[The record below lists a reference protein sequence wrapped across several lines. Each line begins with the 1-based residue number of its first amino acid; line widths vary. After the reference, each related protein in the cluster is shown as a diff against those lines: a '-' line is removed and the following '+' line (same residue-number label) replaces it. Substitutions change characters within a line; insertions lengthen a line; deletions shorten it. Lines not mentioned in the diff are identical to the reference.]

1 MRRRL
6 RLNAVLGYGL
16 VGLLLAVILLGFV
29 WLPYDPLAIDLDHTL
44 GPPSLA
50 HWLGTD
56 EFGRDVAS
64 RAMLGARISALIAS
78 ETVAIAIGCGTAL
91 GLLAGY
97 FRGWTERLLMTLS
110 DAILAFPGI
119 LLALALIAVLGSS
132 RHSIVIA
139 LAIAYLPATIRVVR
153 AAVLSIREREYVEA
167 SKAAGDGTL
176 YTIGRDV
183 LPNAL
188 PPVLILA
195 TSLFGWV
202 VLSESAL
209 SFLGVGVPPPA
220 PTWGNMLSSARPYM
234 DSASWLSVAPGLCI
248 VATLLGINML
258 GDALRDQL
266 DPRDAA

>member
-1 MRRRL
+1 MKRSIHSL
-6 RLNAVLGYGL
+6 LGFGL
-16 VGLLLAVILLGFV
+16 VGALLVVVLLGLV

-44 GPPSLA
+44 AAPSLA

-64 RAMLGARISALIAS
+64 RAMLGARISLLIAIQ
-78 ETVAIAIGCGTAL
+78 TVVISVVIGTAL
-91 GLLAGY
+91 GLVVGFL
-97 FRGWTERLLMTLS
+97 RGWTERVIMTFS
-110 DAILAFPGI
+110 DALLAFPGI
-119 LLALALIAVLGSS
+119 LLALALIAVIGSS

-153 AAVLSIREREYVEA
+153 GSVISIREREYVEA
-167 SKAAGDGTL
+167 SRVAGDSAL
-176 YTIGRDV
+176 YTMWRIV

-188 PPVLILA
+188 PPILVLA

-202 VLSESAL
+202 ILSESAL
-209 SFLGVGVPPPA
+209 SFLGVGVPPPL

-234 DSASWLSVAPGLCI
+234 YAASWLSIAPGLCI

-258 GDALRDQL
+258 GDALRDRL
-266 DPRDAA
+266 DPRDN

>member
-1 MRRRL
+1 MKRSIHSL
-6 RLNAVLGYGL
+6 LGFGL
-16 VGLLLAVILLGFV
+16 VGALLAVVLLGLV

-44 GPPSLA
+44 AAPSLA

-64 RAMLGARISALIAS
+64 RAMLGARISLLIAIQ
-78 ETVAIAIGCGTAL
+78 TVAISVVIGTAL
-91 GLLAGY
+91 GLVVGFL
-97 FRGWTERLLMTLS
+97 RGWTERVIMTFS
-110 DAILAFPGI
+110 DALLAFPGI
-119 LLALALIAVLGSS
+119 LLALALIAVIGSS

-153 AAVLSIREREYVEA
+153 GSVISIREREYVEA
-167 SKAAGDGTL
+167 SRVAGDSAL
-176 YTIGRDV
+176 YTMWRIV

-188 PPVLILA
+188 PPILVLA

-202 VLSESAL
+202 ILSESAL
-209 SFLGVGVPPPA
+209 SFLGVGVPPPL

-234 DSASWLSVAPGLCI
+234 YAASWLSIAPGLCI

-258 GDALRDQL
+258 GDALRDRL
-266 DPRDAA
+266 DPRDN

>member
-1 MRRRL
+1 MKRSVHAL
-6 RLNAVLGYGL
+6 LGFGL
-16 VGLLLAVILLGFV
+16 VGTLLVVVLLGLV

-44 GPPSLA
+44 AAPSLA

-64 RAMLGARISALIAS
+64 RAMLGARISLLIAVQ
-78 ETVAIAIGCGTAL
+78 TVAISVVIGTAL
-91 GLLAGY
+91 GLVVGFL
-97 FRGWTERLLMTLS
+97 RGWTERVIMTFS
-110 DAILAFPGI
+110 DALLAFPGI
-119 LLALALIAVLGSS
+119 LLALALIAVIGSS

-153 AAVLSIREREYVEA
+153 GSVISIREREYVEA
-167 SKAAGDGTL
+167 SRVAGDSAL
-176 YTIGRDV
+176 YTMWRIV

-188 PPVLILA
+188 PPILVLA

-202 VLSESAL
+202 ILSESAL
-209 SFLGVGVPPPA
+209 SFLGVGVPPPL

-234 DSASWLSVAPGLCI
+234 YAASWLSIAPGLCI

-258 GDALRDQL
+258 GDALRDRL
-266 DPRDAA
+266 DPRDE

>member
-1 MRRRL
+1 MKRSVHSL
-6 RLNAVLGYGL
+6 LGFGL
-16 VGLLLAVILLGFV
+16 VGALLLVVLLGLV

-44 GPPSLA
+44 AAPSLA

-64 RAMLGARISALIAS
+64 RAMLGARISLLIAIQ
-78 ETVAIAIGCGTAL
+78 TVVISIVIGTAL
-91 GLLAGY
+91 GLIVGFL
-97 FRGWTERLLMTLS
+97 RGWTERVIMTFS
-110 DAILAFPGI
+110 DALLAFPGI
-119 LLALALIAVLGSS
+119 LLALALIAVIGSS

-153 AAVLSIREREYVEA
+153 GSVISIREREYVEA
-167 SKAAGDGTL
+167 SRVAGDSAL
-176 YTIGRDV
+176 YTMWRIV

-188 PPVLILA
+188 PPILVLA

-202 VLSESAL
+202 ILSESAL
-209 SFLGVGVPPPA
+209 SFLGVGVPPPL

-234 DSASWLSVAPGLCI
+234 YAASWLSIAPGLCI

-258 GDALRDQL
+258 GDALRDRL
-266 DPRDAA
+266 DPRDN

>member
-1 MRRRL
+1 MKRSVHAL
-6 RLNAVLGYGL
+6 LGFGL
-16 VGLLLAVILLGFV
+16 VGALLGVVLLGLV

-44 GPPSLA
+44 AAPSLA

-64 RAMLGARISALIAS
+64 RAMLGARISLLIAVQ
-78 ETVAIAIGCGTAL
+78 TVAISVVIGTAL
-91 GLLAGY
+91 GLVVGFL
-97 FRGWTERLLMTLS
+97 RGWTERVIMTFS
-110 DAILAFPGI
+110 DALLAFPGI
-119 LLALALIAVLGSS
+119 LLALALIAVIGSS

-153 AAVLSIREREYVEA
+153 GSVISIREREYVEA
-167 SKAAGDGTL
+167 SRVAGDSAL
-176 YTIGRDV
+176 YTMWRIV

-188 PPVLILA
+188 PPILVLA

-202 VLSESAL
+202 ILSESAL
-209 SFLGVGVPPPA
+209 SFLGVGVPPPL

-234 DSASWLSVAPGLCI
+234 YAASWLSIAPGLCI

-258 GDALRDQL
+258 GDALRDRL
-266 DPRDAA
+266 DPRDE